1 MSVLTIYDA
10 ADASTDPGTDPG
22 TEASY
27 RDVEAIAARLADI
40 GVLFERWQA
49 DRELAPAASNE
60 EVIDAYR
67 GPIER
72 LMRDYG
78 FQSVDVVA
86 LHPEHPDRAALRE
99 KFLDEHTH
107 GDFEVR
113 FFVDGRGLFYIH
125 HADKVYAVLC
135 ERGDLISVPADTTHW
150 FDMGQRPSFKAIR
163 LFTTPDGWVASF
175 TGRDTARRFP
185 DFDRFVAEHG

>member
-1 MSVLTIYDA
+1 MSILTIYEDVDA
-10 ADASTDPGTDPG
+10 NVV
-22 TEASY
+22 ASY
-27 RDVEAIAARLADI
+27 RDFDAIADQLADI
-40 GVLFERWQA
+40 GVTFERWEA
-49 DRELAPAASNE
+49 SRELAADASNE
-60 EVIDAYR
+60 AVIDAYR
-67 GPIER
+67 EPIER

-78 FQSVDVVA
+78 FKSVDVVA

-125 HADKVYAVLC
+125 HDGKVYAVLC

-150 FDMGQRPSFKAIR
+150 FDMGERPSFKAIR

-175 TGRDTARRFP
+175 TGSDTARRFP
-185 DFDRFVAEHG
+185 DFDRFVAEYCR

>member
-1 MSVLTIYDA
+1 MSILTIYDDT
-10 ADASTDPGTDPG
+10 DASVQGTYD
-22 TEASY
+22 
-27 RDVEAIAARLADI
+27 DVAAISARLADI
-40 GVLFERWQA
+40 GVTFERWKAEQPLPA
-49 DRELAPAASNE
+49 DASNE
-60 EVIDAYR
+60 QVIAAYQ
-67 GPIER
+67 GAIDR
-72 LMRDYG
+72 LSRDHG

-107 GDFEVR
+107 ADYEVR

-125 HADKVYAVLC
+125 RAGKVYAVLC

-150 FDMGQRPSFKAIR
+150 FDMGEHPDFKAIR

-175 TGRDTARRFP
+175 TGSDVARRFP
-185 DFDRFVAEHG
+185 DLDRFVAEYA